1 MEKYLT
7 GDLTGSFY
15 FSGTVNRKNDAN
27 GDQTIKIGGEEI
39 TVKFQDK
46 NVSLTKNGW
55 VDSANNGDIVWTIN
69 VNPNGLS
76 LKDYT
81 LVDNMLQKASGDVSI
96 NPSNAATYHTD
107 TKQITFDESN

>member
-1 MEKYLT
+1 MTQDYIDNYVDAEDKT

-46 NVSLTKNGW
+46 NVS
-55 VDSANNGDIVWTIN
+55 
-69 VNPNGLS
+69 
-76 LKDYT
+76 
-81 LVDNMLQKASGDVSI
+81 
-96 NPSNAATYHTD
+96 
-107 TKQITFDESN
+107 